1 MSTISEMSSGGSQ
14 HRQNEESTNMSLS
27 RGMSLSKSSCDK
39 DETNRYGAGES
50 MSAVREKSKLTSLL
64 DDLSIE
70 SSAAVRTPRERS
82 CDEVLKYSVIGK
94 LDVEKT
100 RMRVQNELAIM
111 TERKP
116 AKLYRD
122 IASAAPSISRRA

>member
-1 MSTISEMSSGGSQ
+1 
-14 HRQNEESTNMSLS
+14 
-27 RGMSLSKSSCDK
+27 
-39 DETNRYGAGES
+39 

-122 IASAAPSISRRA
+122 IASAAPSISRRAQRSGQLDDKENRIRQYEPVVHPSPARVLRRLI